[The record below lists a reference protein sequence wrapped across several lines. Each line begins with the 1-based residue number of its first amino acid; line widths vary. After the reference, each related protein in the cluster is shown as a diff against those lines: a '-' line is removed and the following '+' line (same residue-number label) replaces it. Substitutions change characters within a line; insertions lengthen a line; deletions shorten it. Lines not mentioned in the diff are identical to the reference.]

1 MPSLSLNEMTGR
13 SSDTIAKMHS
23 VISSAIAQK
32 LQNQSIL
39 GGFEPVPILFISL
52 ARFQHCPGLPNLQ
65 LQMDREGLLKKL
77 IRLKL
82 NDSFFEEFGR
92 ILMGDVNQVVAKR
105 VEKEKKRHFRKKL
118 RSRYRTF
125 RANAVTSDMVRKDQF
140 AIFPTPEAYL

>member
-1 MPSLSLNEMTGR
+1 
-13 SSDTIAKMHS
+13 
-23 VISSAIAQK
+23 
-32 LQNQSIL
+32 
-39 GGFEPVPILFISL
+39 
-52 ARFQHCPGLPNLQ
+52 
-65 LQMDREGLLKKL
+65 MDREGLLKKL